1 MPSDAG
7 HRCEYRD
14 FSLLHDNLLLQCFIL
29 ISCIVYVKSV
39 IFYLN
44 FCICA
49 MPLIIGV
56 RLGICLYDKSMVID
70 QLHYTRG
77 RHLSYQRGKR
87 NTNPGTRCEILK
99 DVERKRSAKHV

>member
-29 ISCIVYVKSV
+29 MLCIVYVKSV

-44 FCICA
+44 FCIRA
-49 MPLIIGV
+49 MPLNIGV
-56 RLGICLYDKSMVID
+56 RLGICLYDRVW
-70 QLHYTRG
+70 L
-77 RHLSYQRGKR
+77 L
-87 NTNPGTRCEILK
+87 TNFIAPGAGIL
-99 DVERKRSAKHV
+99 VTNEESAIQIREPGAKV